1 MLCLIGFSHVAS
13 IAAGNAGVPVVVNG
27 LFYGRASGMAPRARS
42 VFCLFF
48 FYQGYIGCVG
58 CEMRNHCFTSA
69 STNATERIKKLC
81 NIYTTGSDLWL

>member
-1 MLCLIGFSHVAS
+1 MAS

-48 FYQGYIGCVG
+48 SIRVILVVLDV
-58 CEMRNHCFTSA
+58 R
-69 STNATERIKKLC
+69 
-81 NIYTTGSDLWL
+81 